1 MAHFMYRASGVAVY
15 GRIIRPIDRHLE
27 PQGVCVLP
35 ATGGFVSSRAGA
47 FSLSDPASGEFLL
60 SYDSAETTIR
70 GYESA
75 PGVHT
80 TELVSTVR
88 NINVGNVLK
97 AEEVKASLT
106 LNYTL
111 KTDQVTIGTEGS
123 RFVKLTIG
131 GVPFEVAMDHD
142 LGHKA
147 ADYEAFKKNHP
158 ALSEKRGKIHY
169 ALGQHPLLKFDASGY
184 GYHHQPNFGRVYFGE
199 WTAAPYTQ
207 TLTMLRL
214 RLGSPQGG
222 DLGFGGGDPNGT
234 PPIGGND
241 N

>member
-1 MAHFMYRASGVAVY
+1 VY
-15 GRIIRPIDRHLE
+15 GRIIRQIDRHLE

-35 ATGGFVSSRAGA
+35 ATGGSVSSKAGA

-60 SYDSAETTIR
+60 SYGSAETSIQ

-75 PGVHT
+75 PGMHT
-80 TELVSTVR
+80 TVLVSTVR
-88 NINVGNVLK
+88 DINVGNVLK
-97 AEEVKASLT
+97 AEEVTATLT
-106 LNYTL
+106 LNYDL
-111 KTDQVTIGTEGS
+111 GTDRVTIKTEGS

-131 GVPFEVAMDHD
+131 GLAFEVAMDHD
-142 LGHKA
+142 LGHEA
-147 ADYEAFKKNHP
+147 ADYEAFRKNHP
-158 ALSEKRGKIHY
+158 ALGEKRGKIHY
-169 ALGQHPLLKFDASGY
+169 ALGRHPLLKFDDSGY
-184 GYHHQPNFGRVYFGE
+184 GYHNQPNFGRVYFGE

-222 DLGFGGGDPNGT
+222 DLGFGGGDPNGN